1 MISFEVKDMSCGHC
15 VSTITKAVRAV
26 DEQAAVR
33 VDLARHRV
41 DIESVVADGS
51 TLQQSIADAGF
62 TPVPVAHS

>member
-15 VSTITKAVRAV
+15 VSTITQAVRAV
-26 DEQAAVR
+26 DERAAVR

-41 DIESVVADGS
+41 DIEPVVADGN
-51 TLQQSIADAGF
+51 TLLKSIADAGF